1 MTKFLSLLALF
12 DCRLIQNRKSAK
24 KCRQKK
30 KELLKNIVG
39 NFGGIQEE
47 NI

>member
-1 MTKFLSLLALF
+1 MFL
-12 DCRLIQNRKSAK
+12 K
-24 KCRQKK
+24 KAEDPEKEAKK

-47 NI
+47 NMALKS